1 MEKASEGKVLVTVTT
16 EDQVTRCGDQAA
28 KQETFSEAGCG
39 FCDLVNFK
47 YLFKLNY

>member
-16 EDQVTRCGDQAA
+16 EGQAA
-28 KQETFSEAGCG
+28 KQETCNEDGGG
-39 FCDLVNFK
+39 FCELVNFE